1 MATLPAL
8 ASTLQLYSRI
18 LILQQVFLLLSLQL
32 LSSGVAGTTTTT
44 LPVLTS
50 SAISNAN
57 SSSHQPKCIVCFHHQ
72 NETITTLTASSEHDE
87 CLRQFNYSLHETVHL
102 VATDQAAFLASHCL
116 AFAASQYYH
125 YRAYFRVVNHTVHY
139 CWVNGTLPS
148 IRSSHPGAIRWAS
161 VILLLVLGLKYRAP
175 RK

>member
-8 ASTLQLYSRI
+8 TSAFQLHSRRFNLQRN
-18 LILQQVFLLLSLQL
+18 FLLLSLQCFIAA
-32 LSSGVAGTTTTT
+32 AGSNTTTVSVST
-44 LPVLTS
+44 P

-57 SSSHQPKCIVCFHHQ
+57 SSSHQPKCIICFQ
-72 NETITTLTASSEHDE
+72 LKSENITSLTASSEHDD
-87 CLRQFNYSLHETVHL
+87 CLRQFNYTMHETVRL
-102 VATDQAAFLASHCL
+102 VTTDRAAFLASHCL
-116 AFAASQYYH
+116 ALAASQYYH
-125 YRAYFRVVNHTVHY
+125 YRAYFRVVNQTVHY

-148 IRSSHPGAIRWAS
+148 VRSSHPGAIRWAS